1 VIATVISVPQ
11 LIVFI
16 VAVVIIAVGGVGLLS
31 ARYPVHAALFLVMTL
46 FGVAILFIEEGAEF
60 LAAVQVVV
68 YAGAV
73 VVLFLFVIM
82 LLGVDREEIASFAG
96 DTVRIVLAGVGV
108 VLILAE
114 LFIVAT
120 GAWATGAHH
129 AAGKL
134 NAGSNIG
141 VLARSVFTTYLL
153 PFELTAALLVI
164 AVVGAVILSRRMNA
178 ATGVAEPARGGENLE
193 VER

>member
-1 VIATVISVPQ
+1 
-11 LIVFI
+11 
-16 VAVVIIAVGGVGLLS
+16 VVIIAVGGLGLLT
-31 ARYPVHAALFLVMTL
+31 AKYPVHAALFLVMTL
-46 FGVAILFIEEGAEF
+46 FGVAVLFIEEGAEF

-82 LLGVDREEIASFAG
+82 LLGVDREEITSFAG
-96 DTVRIVLAGVGV
+96 DTVRVALAGIGV

-120 GAWATGAHH
+120 GAWTTGAHSS
-129 AAGKL
+129 AGAL
-134 NAGSNIG
+134 SAGSNIG

-164 AVVGAVILSRRMNA
+164 AVVGAVILSRRMGP
-178 ATGVAEPARGGENLE
+178 GVGASRTREMEQ
-193 VER
+193 